1 LGTEETTVTA
11 ADESEVDQQD
21 LEGGEI
27 GEKGLQGGAIGF
39 VSNVV
44 IGVASVAPGYSIAT
58 TLGFIVAIV
67 GLQSPAV
74 IWVSFVPMLLIA
86 TAYYY
91 MNRDDPDCGTSFSW
105 VSISM
110 GPHLGWFTGWVVVAA
125 EVIVMASLA
134 QIAGLYTFLLLG
146 WQSAANS
153 SIAVMVVGV
162 IWIVLMTW
170 ICYRGIELSAQAQFL
185 LLGAELVTLLI
196 FAAVALFEVYTG
208 TTGIG
213 GVTPQLSWLN
223 PFAIDSVNSLVGG
236 VMLALFIYWG
246 WDATV
251 TANEESENSDQG
263 PGVAA
268 LASTVILVFTYVIV
282 GIAAIA
288 FAGTDF
294 LVNHQSD
301 VLSALGTHVLGTPW
315 NKLLIITVLTSSAA
329 STQTTIIA
337 SSRTVFSMA
346 HREAIPDLF
355 GRVHQSYLSPD
366 AATIATG
373 GGAAVWYL
381 VLTFISQNVLAA
393 AISALGLM
401 IAFYY
406 GLTGFACVVYYRHEL
421 MKSAKNFLLMGVA
434 PAAGGVILF
443 GALGIQL
450 VNFANPGPSTETI
463 FGIGL
468 PLAIGIGVLVVG
480 IILMV
485 WARYTMPTFFEN
497 EHPQTFTPESS
508 DSSAGS
514 GQGTGS
520 D

>member
-1 LGTEETTVTA
+1 MTA
-11 ADESEVDQQD
+11 ADGSEVDQQE
-21 LEGGEI
+21 LGGGGSEK

-44 IGVASVAPGYSIAT
+44 IGVASTAPGYSIAT

-67 GLQSPAV
+67 GLQSPAI
-74 IWVSFVPMLLIA
+74 IWVAFVPMLLIA

-91 MNRDDPDCGTSFSW
+91 MNRADPDCGTSFSW
-105 VSISM
+105 VTISM
-110 GPHLGWFTGWVVVAA
+110 GPHLGWFTGWVIVAA

-153 SIAVMVVGV
+153 AVAVMLVGV

-170 ICYRGIELSAQAQFL
+170 ICYRGIELSARAQFL
-185 LLGAELVTLLI
+185 LLGAELVTLVI
-196 FAAVALFEVYTG
+196 FAAIALFAVYTG
-208 TTGIG
+208 TTGLG
-213 GVTPQLSWLN
+213 GVTPQLSWIN
-223 PFAIDSVNSLVGG
+223 PFTIDSVDSLVAG

-263 PGVAA
+263 PGMAA
-268 LASTVILVFTYVIV
+268 LTSTIILVLTYVIV
-282 GIAAIA
+282 GIAAIS
-288 FAGTDF
+288 FAGTGF
-294 LVNHQSD
+294 LVEHQAD
-301 VLSALGTHVLGTPW
+301 VLSALGTHVLGSPW

-329 STQTTIIA
+329 STQTTILA
-337 SSRTVFSMA
+337 CSRTVFSMA
-346 HREAIPDLF
+346 HRDAVPESL
-355 GRVHQSYLSPD
+355 GRVHPSYLSPD
-366 AATIATG
+366 TATILTG
-373 GGAAVWYL
+373 GAAAVWYL

-434 PAAGGVILF
+434 PAVGGVVLF
-443 GALGIQL
+443 GALGIQI
-450 VNFANPGPSTETI
+450 VNFASPAPSTETI

-468 PLAIGIGVLVVG
+468 PLAIGIGVLIVG
-480 IILMV
+480 IILMF
-485 WARYTMPTFFEN
+485 WARYTMPSFFDN
-497 EHPQTFTPESS
+497 EHPQTFTPEPSGSS
-508 DSSAGS
+508 GDS
-514 GQGTGS
+514 GQGVGS

>member
-1 LGTEETTVTA
+1 MTA
-11 ADESEVDQQD
+11 ADGSEVDQQD
-21 LEGGEI
+21 LGGSEI
-27 GEKGLQGGAIGF
+27 GDKGLQGGAIGF

-67 GLQSPAV
+67 GLQSPAI
-74 IWVSFVPMLLIA
+74 IWVAFVPMLFIA

-91 MNRDDPDCGTSFSW
+91 MNRADPDCGTSFSW
-105 VSISM
+105 VTISM
-110 GPHLGWFTGWVVVAA
+110 GPHLGWFTGWVIVAA

-153 SIAVMVVGV
+153 TIAVMLVGV

-170 ICYRGIELSAQAQFL
+170 ICYRGIELSARAQFL

-208 TTGIG
+208 TTGLG

-223 PFAIDSVNSLVGG
+223 PFTIDSVNSLVGG

-268 LASTVILVFTYVIV
+268 LTSTFILVLTYVIV
-282 GIAAIA
+282 GFAAIA

-294 LVNHQSD
+294 LVNHQTD
-301 VLSALGTHVLGTPW
+301 VLSALGTYVLGSPW

-329 STQTTIIA
+329 STQTTILA
-337 SSRTVFSMA
+337 SARTVFSMA
-346 HREAIPDLF
+346 HREAAPESL
-355 GRVHQSYLSPD
+355 GRVHPSYLSPD
-366 AATIATG
+366 AATILT
-373 GGAAVWYL
+373 GGAAVVWYL
-381 VLTFISQNVLAA
+381 GLTFISQNLLAA

-406 GLTGFACVVYYRHEL
+406 GLTGFACLVYYRHEL
-421 MKSAKNFLLMGVA
+421 TKSAKNFLLMGVA
-434 PAAGGVILF
+434 PAIGGVILF
-443 GALGIQL
+443 GALAIQV
-450 VNFANPGPSTETI
+450 VNFADPAPSTETI
-463 FGIGL
+463 FGVGL
-468 PLAIGIGVLVVG
+468 PLAIGIATLIVGVV
-480 IILMV
+480 LMV
-485 WARYTMPTFFEN
+485 LARYTMPTFFQN
-497 EHPQTFTPESS
+497 EQPQTFTPDQSSSS
-508 DSSAGS
+508 DGS
-514 GQGTGS
+514 EQEIPS